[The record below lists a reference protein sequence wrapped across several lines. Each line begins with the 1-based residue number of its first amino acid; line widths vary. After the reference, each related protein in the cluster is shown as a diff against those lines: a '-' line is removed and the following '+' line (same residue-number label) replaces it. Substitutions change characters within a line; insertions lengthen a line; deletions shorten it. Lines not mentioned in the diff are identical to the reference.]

1 MMFLNIITQCSRPEN
16 LFKISASINIPRKN
30 YRWIVVF
37 DSETISED
45 VMKMVPD
52 NCEFFANKN
61 PKSIVGNAQRN
72 YALDMVTEGHVYFND
87 DDTLIHPYLWKNV
100 YDLDKNDFI
109 SFMQLTKNGKM
120 RFLGNEVGYERTDSH
135 NFIVDSKIIGDKRWV
150 LDRYQADGIFAG
162 ECYKESKSFLYLP
175 LTLSIYN
182 MLKQ

>member
-1 MMFLNIITQCSRPEN
+1 MMFLNIITPCSRPEN
-16 LFKISASINIPRKN
+16 LFRISSSINIPREN

-37 DSETISED
+37 DAEQITNTKLI
-45 VMKMVPD
+45 PD
-52 NCEFFANKN
+52 NCEYFVHKD

-72 YALDMVTEGHVYFND
+72 YALDMITEGHVYFND

-100 YDLDKNDFI
+100 NDLDNHDFI
-109 SFMQLTKNGKM
+109 SFMQLTKNGKI
-120 RFLGNEVGYERTDSH
+120 RLLGNQVGFEKTDSH
-135 NFIVDSKIIGDKRWV
+135 NFIVDSKIIKDKRWV

-162 ECYKESKSFLYLP
+162 ECYKDSKSPLYLP